1 MSHTEFLREFEQML
15 EMPDSSLNG
24 AEKLDDLEKWDS
36 VAMVT
41 LLSVVDE
48 KCGVQ
53 LSPRNVAK
61 CSTVNDVFQLTK
73 PA

>member
-1 MSHTEFLREFEQML
+1 MNQQEFLRAFEQVL
-15 EMPDSSLNG
+15 EMPDGSL
-24 AEKLDDLEKWDS
+24 EETSKLDDLESWDS

-41 LLSVVDE
+41 LMSMVEE

-53 LSPRNVAK
+53 LSPRRIAS
-61 CSTVNDVFQLTK
+61 CATVEDVYQLTR